1 MEIYRPCPTERKNV
15 KIFHPYSFIPRVKKK
30 KGNSKPLEQRSVC
43 PSKAAFGLRVVP
55 HVSRGSANV
64 NAKRKRICVAS
75 PVGVDYLFI
84 LVSPILFGLFIF
96 KRWIGIAENT
106 FGLRLLLVVILYI

>member
-1 MEIYRPCPTERKNV
+1 MSIQ
-15 KIFHPYSFIPRVKKK
+15 
-30 KGNSKPLEQRSVC
+30 G
-43 PSKAAFGLRVVP
+43 AFGLRVVP